1 MTVRLRADVTLAP
14 TDDGAVVLDERS
26 GRYFQL
32 NRTGLLI
39 LRALLDGRAADE
51 IAADLTARHPVTAD
65 RARTDVERLH
75 QDLRAAGLVT
85 G

>member
-1 MTVRLRADVTLAP
+1 MATRLRPDVTLTA

-39 LRALLDGRAADE
+39 LRSLLEGRTADE
-51 IAADLTARHPVTAD
+51 IAADLGGRFPVTAA
-65 RARTDVERLH
+65 RARSDVDRLH
-75 QDLRAAGLVT
+75 ESLRTAGLVT